1 MTGNKHNPEGNSNS
15 AGEPDPGPYWR
26 RMHRD
31 WRFWIGAVFMAAALA
46 IYVLSG
52 DLAWVLNGH
61 RQLRY
66 LRVLRIESTLP
77 PASAIERSHPGRWFS
92 QSSRPQEGLME

>member
-1 MTGNKHNPEGNSNS
+1 LTGNKHNSEGNSNS

-52 DLAWVLNGH
+52 DLAWVPNGH
-61 RQLRY
+61 RQ
-66 LRVLRIESTLP
+66 P
-77 PASAIERSHPGRWFS
+77 AMPASSAN
-92 QSSRPQEGLME
+92 

>member
-1 MTGNKHNPEGNSNS
+1 RAGAASSESSCTLQPGCAPGRILPGYGDELTGNKHNSEGNSNS

-31 WRFWIGAVFMAAALA
+31 WRFWIGAVFMAAALT

-52 DLAWVLNGH
+52 DLAWVPNGH
-61 RQLRY
+61 RQ
-66 LRVLRIESTLP
+66 P
-77 PASAIERSHPGRWFS
+77 AMPASAAN
-92 QSSRPQEGLME
+92 